1 MATHTN
7 TIARQFAQDLNI
19 QEFRE
24 FLKRQKYLDNNECKR
39 TGFAYPED
47 NPLVWIKFGEGSDI
61 VPEARTHR
69 YAFRMLQQVPEE
81 QRRNIYIPEVYR
93 CITYLERAYMVM
105 EYVRGR
111 TMADLK
117 CDTAFRAAFTA
128 AGGQPHL
135 DMLDRAIKLL
145 LSFPVPENAAPGPYG
160 GGLIRHPMFPSSRAW
175 MRYYS
180 VEELENHFNQT
191 LGPRASLVPKITL
204 ERELHLVPG
213 DLHDSNFMFTEAG
226 DLYIIDF
233 GQTCF
238 LPLSL
243 MTYAMRE
250 PTKWIASMLG
260 EKLKDFPLPEKNQ
273 ISLEQVSCVF
283 GPY

>member
-1 MATHTN
+1 MAAHTY
-7 TIARQFAQDLNI
+7 TIARQFAQDLNL
-19 QEFRE
+19 QEVRD
-24 FLKRQKYLDNNECKR
+24 FLKRQPLGGYGCTR

-61 VPEARTHR
+61 IPEARTHR

-81 QRRNIYIPEVYR
+81 QRRNIYIPEIYR
-93 CITYLERAYMVM
+93 CIAHLQRAYIVM

-111 TMADLK
+111 TVAEV
-117 CDTAFRAAFTA
+117 RAESPLAVRA
-128 AGGQPHL
+128 LAGGQRNL

-145 LSFPVPENAAPGPYG
+145 LSLPVPEDALPGPYG
-160 GGLIRHPMFPSSRAW
+160 GGLIRHPMFPASRSPW
-175 MRYYS
+175 YYRS
-180 VEELENHFNQT
+180 INEMENHFNQT
-191 LGPRASLVPKITL
+191 LVEGHMADRVPKIML

-213 DLHDSNFMFTEAG
+213 DLHDTNFMFTEAG
-226 DLYIIDF
+226 NLYIIDF

-243 MTYAMRE
+243 MTFAMRT
-250 PTKWIASMLG
+250 PCKWIAGMLQG
-260 EKLKDFPLPEKNQ
+260 KLKDFPLPEKNQ